1 MVNVFQCLFCLN
13 SNKTIQFDQETLH
26 SAYTHNFVFKKG
38 IYIMK
43 WSLHRGR
50 ATPRFIFRS
59 FKARFSRFEDFN
71 IEIPLCQGR
80 NNINSQII

>member
-1 MVNVFQCLFCLN
+1 
-13 SNKTIQFDQETLH
+13 
-26 SAYTHNFVFKKG
+26 
-38 IYIMK
+38 MK